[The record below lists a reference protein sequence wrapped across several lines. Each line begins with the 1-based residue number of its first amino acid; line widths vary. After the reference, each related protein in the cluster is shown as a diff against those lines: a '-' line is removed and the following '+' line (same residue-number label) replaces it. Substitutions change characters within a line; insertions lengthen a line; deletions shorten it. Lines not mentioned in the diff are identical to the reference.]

1 MKTLLDDFERDN
13 LKIAASRI
21 AGAGEALDR
30 AWDSFRA
37 RMKASKLGERSEPLD
52 RENKGV
58 GALYDEMQVWLRA
71 VEELKGIGLMLEN
84 SPAYIDWLEERAKD
98 SKE

>member
-1 MKTLLDDFERDN
+1 MKTLLDDFERAN

-21 AGAGEALDR
+21 AGVGEALDR
-30 AWDSFRA
+30 AWDSFHA
-37 RMKASKLGERSEPLD
+37 RMTASKLGHCSKPID
-52 RENKGV
+52 RESMGV

-71 VEELKGIGLMLEN
+71 VEELKGVGLMLEDL
-84 SPAYIDWLEERAKD
+84 PAYIDWLKERAKE